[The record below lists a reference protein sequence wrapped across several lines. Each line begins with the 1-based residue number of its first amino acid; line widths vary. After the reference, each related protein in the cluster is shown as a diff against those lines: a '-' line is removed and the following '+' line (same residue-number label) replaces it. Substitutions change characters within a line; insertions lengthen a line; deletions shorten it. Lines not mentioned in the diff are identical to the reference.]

1 MSVTFKVTS
10 AIESSNAR
18 DPGSLRPRSTASGWS
33 QIERAVLLLGV
44 YQPRVPAGW
53 AKRQPK
59 GVLDPKRYI
68 WTLNGIEEAVAEDC
82 KDSGFVS
89 EPSSPLMC

>member
-1 MSVTFKVTS
+1 MHETHVVKTS
-10 AIESSNAR
+10 QH
-18 DPGSLRPRSTASGWS
+18 SLRLEPNRA
-33 QIERAVLLLGV
+33 RAVLLLGV
-44 YQPRVPAGW
+44 YQPRVLAGW
-53 AKRQPK
+53 AKWLPE

-68 WTLNGIEEAVAEDC
+68 WTLNGIEEAAAEDC